1 MTMERNTKARVQAAA
16 TSTEPVRS
24 ASPREIRAH
33 GRFLPLDL
41 GRKVEA
47 AAARGNR
54 TYGRTRE
61 MVVGDKIKARRGA
74 GIVRKLIG

>member
-1 MTMERNTKARVQAAA
+1 MTMERNTKAKVQAAA

-24 ASPREIRAH
+24 ASPREIKAH
-33 GRFLPLDL
+33 GRFLPLAQ
-41 GRKVEA
+41 GRRA
-47 AAARGNR
+47 AVSEVRENR

-74 GIVRKLIG
+74 GMTKKLIG